1 MRVKRGPKARQRR
14 NKILKLAEGF
24 RGRSKN
30 TIRQARQRLEKSLCY
45 TYRDRRQRKRQM
57 HGIWIVRLNAAAK
70 LNGISYSRLISALR
84 TSKIDLNRKIL
95 ADLGALH
102 PEVFTKVKEVA
113 VAQQK

>member
-1 MRVKRGPKARQRR
+1 MRVKRGIKARQRR
-14 NKILKLAEGF
+14 NKLLKLAKGF

-30 TIRQARQRLEKSLCY
+30 TTRQMRQRLDKSLCY

-57 HGIWIVRLNAAAK
+57 RGIWIVRLSAAAK
-70 LNGISYSRLISALR
+70 LNGISYSKLVNALK
-84 TSKIDLNRKIL
+84 TAKIDLDRKIL

-113 VAQQK
+113 VGVK